1 MEIIRLTGSA
11 VGRNR
16 AVAFGDLV
24 FTVATAGDAGDDLKA
39 QAAASLATIDRNLA
53 ELGSDKSRIVQATV
67 YLREIRRKA
76 GFDEVWNPW
85 IGPDPSA
92 WPQRACIGVA
102 LAGDDQVEI
111 VVIAAR

>member
-1 MEIIRLTGSA
+1 MEITRRTGAA

-24 FTVATAGDAGDDLKA
+24 FTVATAGHAGDDLKA
-39 QAAASLATIDRNLA
+39 QAAATLAAIDRNLR
-53 ELGSDKSRIVQATV
+53 ELGSDRSRILQATV
-67 YLREIRRKA
+67 YLREIARKA
-76 GFDEVWNPW
+76 EFDEVWNPW
-85 IGPDPSA
+85 IGPDSSA
-92 WPQRACIGVA
+92 WPQRACIGVE